1 MFTSSV
7 AQREA
12 DVKMLGNLSRQFI
25 GKDRAGV
32 AFLSCFLFFS
42 FCSFHF
48 IMSFSF
54 PPDGNA
60 TFFFLL
66 AGNPT

>member
-1 MFTSSV
+1 MF
-7 AQREA
+7 
-12 DVKMLGNLSRQFI
+12 GNFSRQFI
-25 GKDRAGV
+25 GKDSAGV
-32 AFLSCFLFFS
+32 AFLSCFLFVSFS
-42 FCSFHF
+42 SFHF

>member
-1 MFTSSV
+1 MFG
-7 AQREA
+7 
-12 DVKMLGNLSRQFI
+12 KFSRQFI
-25 GKDRAGV
+25 GKDSAGV
-32 AFLSCFLFFS
+32 AFLSCFLFVSFS
-42 FCSFHF
+42 SFHF